1 LANRHR
7 RRITAVRLAPRASRL
22 GGGRRCL
29 MSTKLDPRSKW
40 LSLWT
45 KYLRTGNEESLPP
58 LPFPESLGKSDSYRQ
73 GLGALATFAE
83 HAEVTLSTKS
93 LSGLVENFFQEFGL
107 DPNNPFAWRLLVYVF
122 AETHLGQ
129 HAKRGAPRKW
139 TDQRRCELLSDF
151 DQIRGRNPRLSEKR
165 ICEFIKTD
173 RQMKVRYEG
182 VSVETIRRNLQ
193 YARNPKYNGML
204 GTLAEIYTKNAIRGA
219 GELTSENEKAIK
231 QQALVEAR
239 HVISTAWKRATNK
252 T

>member
-1 LANRHR
+1 
-7 RRITAVRLAPRASRL
+7 
-22 GGGRRCL
+22 
-29 MSTKLDPRSKW
+29 MSTKLDPRSKR

-58 LPFPESLGKSDSYRQ
+58 LPFPESLGKSDFYRQ

-83 HAEVTLSTKS
+83 HAEIALSTKS

-165 ICEFIKTD
+165 ICELIKTD
-173 RQMKVRYEG
+173 RQVKVRYEG

-239 HVISTAWKRATNK
+239 DVISTAWNRATN
-252 T
+252 TT